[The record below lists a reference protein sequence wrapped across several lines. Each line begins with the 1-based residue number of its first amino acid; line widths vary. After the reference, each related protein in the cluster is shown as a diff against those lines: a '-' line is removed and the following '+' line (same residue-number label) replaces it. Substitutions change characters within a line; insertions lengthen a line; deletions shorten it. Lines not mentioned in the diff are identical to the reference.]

1 MLAPTWHAAA
11 ASKMNWLGIL
21 CIQQPIIGLNS
32 KPVTAWGSSRIAT
45 CRDES
50 PCMSCMKNDT
60 QKTFEKKLMER
71 QSVETRVW
79 NI

>member
-1 MLAPTWHAAA
+1 
-11 ASKMNWLGIL
+11 
-21 CIQQPIIGLNS
+21 
-32 KPVTAWGSSRIAT
+32 
-45 CRDES
+45 
-50 PCMSCMKNDT
+50 MSCMKNDT